1 MADSRQSDG
10 TRVIGKLRFEL
21 HRAFDVL
28 ERKNRPLHK
37 LLADQIEDDAAGSLQ
52 KLARFLPAEVN
63 VSAGSELSLALA
75 AVAQRIGENKR
86 EMRELPSQGAASDAL
101 DHVDDADIIE
111 EMPAKPTQEIQQARK
126 VAAKIRLSPKPEPK
140 PAPEPEPEPKPA
152 PKPAREIRSRRGRKS
167 KVELMK
173 EEAARQQ
180 SKGE

>member
-1 MADSRQSDG
+1 MADNRQSDG

-28 ERKNRPLHK
+28 ERKKRPLHK

-86 EMRELPSQGAASDAL
+86 EMRELPSEGSASDTL
-101 DHVDDADIIE
+101 EHVDDAVIIE
-111 EMPAKPTQEIQQARK
+111 EKASEPAPEVQQARK
-126 VAAKIRLSPKPEPK
+126 VAAKIRLSPKPERK
-140 PAPEPEPEPKPA
+140 PAPEPEPEPE
-152 PKPAREIRSRRGRKS
+152 PAREIRSRRGRKS

-180 SKGE
+180 SKEE

>member
-1 MADSRQSDG
+1 MADNRQSDG

-86 EMRELPSQGAASDAL
+86 EMVAAPIEQTTEVAL
-101 DHVDDADIIE
+101 DHVDDAVIIE
-111 EMPAKPTQEIQQARK
+111 ETASQPEPEIQQARK

-140 PAPEPEPEPKPA
+140 RKPAPEPE
-152 PKPAREIRSRRGRKS
+152 PAREIRSRRGRKS

-173 EEAARQQ
+173 EQAARQQ
-180 SKGE
+180 PKRE

>member
-52 KLARFLPAEVN
+52 KLAHFLPAEVN

-86 EMRELPSQGAASDAL
+86 EMVEVPSEGSANDTL
-101 DHVDDADIIE
+101 EHVDDAEIIE
-111 EMPAKPTQEIQQARK
+111 EKANEPAPEIQQARR
-126 VAAKIRLSPKPEPK
+126 VAEKIRLSPKPDRK
-140 PAPEPEPEPKPA
+140 PAQEQEQEQEQ
-152 PKPAREIRSRRGRKS
+152 AREIRSRRGRKS

>member
-1 MADSRQSDG
+1 MVGKPAAGQAVVS
-10 TRVIGKLRFEL
+10 KLRTEL

-86 EMRELPSQGAASDAL
+86 EMAAVSIEQTANPAL
-101 DHVDDADIIE
+101 DHVDDAVIIE
-111 EMPAKPTQEIQQARK
+111 ETTSEPEPEIQQARK
-126 VAAKIRLSPKPEPK
+126 VAEKIRLSPKPKRKPA
-140 PAPEPEPEPKPA
+140 PAPEPE
-152 PKPAREIRSRRGRKS
+152 REIRSRRGRKS

-180 SKGE
+180 KN

>member
-1 MADSRQSDG
+1 MADNRQSDG

-63 VSAGSELSLALA
+63 VNAGSELSLALA

-86 EMRELPSQGAASDAL
+86 EMRELPIEQTASDAL
-101 DHVDDADIIE
+101 DHVDDAVIVE
-111 EMPAKPTQEIQQARK
+111 ETASKPAPEIQQARK
-126 VAAKIRLSPKPEPK
+126 VAAKIRLSPKPEPRRK
-140 PAPEPEPEPKPA
+140 PAPEPEPE
-152 PKPAREIRSRRGRKS
+152 REIRSRRGRKS

-173 EEAARQQ
+173 EQAARQQ
-180 SKGE
+180 PKEE

>member
-1 MADSRQSDG
+1 MADNRQSDG

-86 EMRELPSQGAASDAL
+86 EMLEVPIEQTASDAL
-101 DHVDDADIIE
+101 DHVDDAVIIE
-111 EMPAKPTQEIQQARK
+111 EKPSEPAPEIQQARK
-126 VAAKIRLSPKPEPK
+126 VAAKIRLSPKPEPRRK
-140 PAPEPEPEPKPA
+140 PAPEPEPE
-152 PKPAREIRSRRGRKS
+152 REIRSRRGRKS

-173 EEAARQQ
+173 EQAARQQ
-180 SKGE
+180 PKEE

>member
-1 MADSRQSDG
+1 MVGKPAAGQAVVS
-10 TRVIGKLRFEL
+10 KLRTEL

-86 EMRELPSQGAASDAL
+86 EMVAVSIEQTANPAL
-101 DHVDDADIIE
+101 DHVDDAVIIE
-111 EMPAKPTQEIQQARK
+111 ETTSEPEPEIQQARK
-126 VAAKIRLSPKPEPK
+126 VAEKIRLSPKPKRKPA
-140 PAPEPEPEPKPA
+140 PAPEPE
-152 PKPAREIRSRRGRKS
+152 REIRSRRGRKS

-180 SKGE
+180 KN

>member
-1 MADSRQSDG
+1 MVDSRQSDG

-75 AVAQRIGENKR
+75 AVAQRIGESKR
-86 EMRELPSQGAASDAL
+86 EMREVSSEGTANDTL
-101 DHVDDADIIE
+101 DHVDDAVIIE
-111 EMPAKPTQEIQQARK
+111 EKASEPAPEIQQARK
-126 VAAKIRLSPKPEPK
+126 VAEKIRLSPKPEPK
-140 PAPEPEPEPKPA
+140 RKPAPEPEPE
-152 PKPAREIRSRRGRKS
+152 REIRSRRGRKS

-180 SKGE
+180 SKEE

>member
-1 MADSRQSDG
+1 MADNRQSDG

-86 EMRELPSQGAASDAL
+86 EMAVVPIEQTASDTL
-101 DHVDDADIIE
+101 DHVDDAVIIE
-111 EMPAKPTQEIQQARK
+111 ETASEPAPEIQQARK
-126 VAAKIRLSPKPEPK
+126 VAEKIRLSPKPEPK
-140 PAPEPEPEPKPA
+140 RKPAPAPE
-152 PKPAREIRSRRGRKS
+152 PAREIRSRRGRKS

-180 SKGE
+180 SKEE

>member
-1 MADSRQSDG
+1 MKNGSNNKTSG
-10 TRVIGKLRFEL
+10 TQIVSKLRTEL

-86 EMRELPSQGAASDAL
+86 EMRAVSSEGSAKGTLE
-101 DHVDDADIIE
+101 HVDDAEIIE
-111 EMPAKPTQEIQQARK
+111 EKPSEPAPEIQQARK
-126 VAAKIRLSPKPEPK
+126 VAAKIRLSPKPERK
-140 PAPEPEPEPKPA
+140 PAPEPEPEPE
-152 PKPAREIRSRRGRKS
+152 PAREIRSRRGRKS

>member
-1 MADSRQSDG
+1 MVDSRQSDG

-75 AVAQRIGENKR
+75 AVAQRIGESKR
-86 EMRELPSQGAASDAL
+86 EMREVSSQGSANDTL
-101 DHVDDADIIE
+101 DHVDDAVIIE
-111 EMPAKPTQEIQQARK
+111 EKASEPAPEIQQARK
-126 VAAKIRLSPKPEPK
+126 VAEKIRLSPKPEPK
-140 PAPEPEPEPKPA
+140 RKPAPEPEPE
-152 PKPAREIRSRRGRKS
+152 REIRSRRGRKS

>member
-1 MADSRQSDG
+1 MVGKPAAGQAVVS
-10 TRVIGKLRFEL
+10 KLRTEL

-86 EMRELPSQGAASDAL
+86 EMRAVSSEKTANDTLE
-101 DHVDDADIIE
+101 HVDDAVIIE
-111 EMPAKPTQEIQQARK
+111 EKPSEPAPEIQQARK
-126 VAAKIRLSPKPEPK
+126 VAEKIRLSPK
-140 PAPEPEPEPKPA
+140 PAPEPEPEPEPE
-152 PKPAREIRSRRGRKS
+152 PAREIRSRRGRKS

>member
-86 EMRELPSQGAASDAL
+86 EMREVSSEKTANDTLE
-101 DHVDDADIIE
+101 HVDDAEIIE
-111 EMPAKPTQEIQQARK
+111 EKPSEPAPEIQQARK
-126 VAAKIRLSPKPEPK
+126 VAEKIRLSP
-140 PAPEPEPEPKPA
+140 EPEPE
-152 PKPAREIRSRRGRKS
+152 REIRSRRGRKS

>member
-1 MADSRQSDG
+1 MKTNGNNKTSGAQI
-10 TRVIGKLRFEL
+10 VGKLRTEL

-86 EMRELPSQGAASDAL
+86 EMRELPIEQTTSDAL
-101 DHVDDADIIE
+101 DHVDDAVIVE
-111 EMPAKPTQEIQQARK
+111 ESDSEPAPEIQQARK

-140 PAPEPEPEPKPA
+140 RKPAPEPE
-152 PKPAREIRSRRGRKS
+152 PAREIRSRRGRKS

-180 SKGE
+180 KN

>member
-75 AVAQRIGENKR
+75 AVAQRIGESKR
-86 EMRELPSQGAASDAL
+86 EMREVSSEGTANDTL
-101 DHVDDADIIE
+101 DHVDDAVIIE
-111 EMPAKPTQEIQQARK
+111 EKASEPAPEIQQARK
-126 VAAKIRLSPKPEPK
+126 VAEKIRLSPKPEPK
-140 PAPEPEPEPKPA
+140 RKPAPEPEPE
-152 PKPAREIRSRRGRKS
+152 REIRSRRGRKS

>member
-1 MADSRQSDG
+1 MKTNGNNKTSG
-10 TRVIGKLRFEL
+10 TQIVSKLRTEL

-86 EMRELPSQGAASDAL
+86 EMREVPSEGSASDTL
-101 DHVDDADIIE
+101 DHVDDAVIIE
-111 EMPAKPTQEIQQARK
+111 ESDSEPAPEIQQARK

-140 PAPEPEPEPKPA
+140 RKPEPEPEPE
-152 PKPAREIRSRRGRKS
+152 RETRSRRGRKS
-167 KVELMK
+167 RVELMK

-180 SKGE
+180 KN

>member
-1 MADSRQSDG
+1 MKINGNNKTSGAQI
-10 TRVIGKLRFEL
+10 VGKLRFEL

-86 EMRELPSQGAASDAL
+86 EMAVVPIEQTASDAL
-101 DHVDDADIIE
+101 DHVDDAVIIE
-111 EMPAKPTQEIQQARK
+111 EKASEPEPEIQQARK

-140 PAPEPEPEPKPA
+140 RKPEPEPEPE
-152 PKPAREIRSRRGRKS
+152 RETRSRRGRKS
-167 KVELMK
+167 RVELMK

-180 SKGE
+180 KN

>member
-1 MADSRQSDG
+1 MVGKPAAGQAVVS
-10 TRVIGKLRFEL
+10 KLRTEL

-86 EMRELPSQGAASDAL
+86 EMVAVSIEQTANPAL
-101 DHVDDADIIE
+101 DHVDDAVIIE
-111 EMPAKPTQEIQQARK
+111 ETASEPAPEIQQARK
-126 VAAKIRLSPKPEPK
+126 VAEKIRLSPKPKRKPA
-140 PAPEPEPEPKPA
+140 PAPEPE
-152 PKPAREIRSRRGRKS
+152 REIRSRRGRKS

-180 SKGE
+180 KN

>member
-86 EMRELPSQGAASDAL
+86 EMRELPSEGAANDTL
-101 DHVDDADIIE
+101 DHVDDAVIIE
-111 EMPAKPTQEIQQARK
+111 EKPSEPTQEIQQARK
-126 VAAKIRLSPKPEPK
+126 VAAKIKLSPKPERK
-140 PAPEPEPEPKPA
+140 PAQEQEQEQEQ
-152 PKPAREIRSRRGRKS
+152 AREIRSRRGRKS

>member
-1 MADSRQSDG
+1 MVGKPAAGQAVVS
-10 TRVIGKLRFEL
+10 KLRTEL

-63 VSAGSELSLALA
+63 VNAGSELSLALA

-86 EMRELPSQGAASDAL
+86 EMRELPIEQTASDAL
-101 DHVDDADIIE
+101 DHVDDAVIIDE
-111 EMPAKPTQEIQQARK
+111 TASQPEPEIQQARK
-126 VAAKIRLSPKPEPK
+126 VAAKIRLSPKPERKPA
-140 PAPEPEPEPKPA
+140 PAPEPE
-152 PKPAREIRSRRGRKS
+152 REIRSRRGRKS

-180 SKGE
+180 KN

>member
-1 MADSRQSDG
+1 MVDSRQSDG

-86 EMRELPSQGAASDAL
+86 EMRELPSEGTANDTL
-101 DHVDDADIIE
+101 DHVDDAVIIE
-111 EMPAKPTQEIQQARK
+111 EKASEPAPEIQQARK
-126 VAAKIRLSPKPEPK
+126 VAEKIRLSPKPEPK
-140 PAPEPEPEPKPA
+140 RKPAPEPEPE
-152 PKPAREIRSRRGRKS
+152 REIRSRRGRKS

>member
-1 MADSRQSDG
+1 MADNRQSDG

-86 EMRELPSQGAASDAL
+86 EMREVPSEGSANDAL
-101 DHVDDADIIE
+101 DHVDDAVIIE
-111 EMPAKPTQEIQQARK
+111 EKPSEPEPEIQQARK
-126 VAAKIRLSPKPEPK
+126 VAEKIRLSPKPERK
-140 PAPEPEPEPKPA
+140 PAPEPEPE
-152 PKPAREIRSRRGRKS
+152 PAREIRSRRGRKS

-180 SKGE
+180 SKEE

>member
-1 MADSRQSDG
+1 MVGKPAAGQAVVS
-10 TRVIGKLRFEL
+10 KLRTEL

-63 VSAGSELSLALA
+63 VNAGSELSLALA

-86 EMRELPSQGAASDAL
+86 EMRELPIEQTTNDTL
-101 DHVDDADIIE
+101 EHVDDAVIIE
-111 EMPAKPTQEIQQARK
+111 ETASEPAPEIQQARK
-126 VAAKIRLSPKPEPK
+126 VAEKIRLSPKPEPK
-140 PAPEPEPEPKPA
+140 RKPAPAPEPE
-152 PKPAREIRSRRGRKS
+152 REIRSRRGRKS

-173 EEAARQQ
+173 EQAARQQ
-180 SKGE
+180 PKRE

>member
-1 MADSRQSDG
+1 MADNRQSDG

-86 EMRELPSQGAASDAL
+86 EMVAAPIEQTTEVAL
-101 DHVDDADIIE
+101 DHVDDAVIIE
-111 EMPAKPTQEIQQARK
+111 ETASQPEPEIQQARK

-140 PAPEPEPEPKPA
+140 RKPAPEPEPE
-152 PKPAREIRSRRGRKS
+152 REIRSRRGRKS

-173 EEAARQQ
+173 EQAARQQ
-180 SKGE
+180 PKRE

>member
-1 MADSRQSDG
+1 MADNRQSDG

-86 EMRELPSQGAASDAL
+86 EMVAVPIEQTTEVAL
-101 DHVDDADIIE
+101 DHVDDAVIIE
-111 EMPAKPTQEIQQARK
+111 ETASQPEPEIQQARK

-140 PAPEPEPEPKPA
+140 RKPAPEPE
-152 PKPAREIRSRRGRKS
+152 PAREIRSRRGRKS

-173 EEAARQQ
+173 EQAARQQ
-180 SKGE
+180 PKRE

>member
-1 MADSRQSDG
+1 MVGKPAAGQAVVS
-10 TRVIGKLRFEL
+10 KLRTEL

-86 EMRELPSQGAASDAL
+86 EMAVVPIEQTANDTL
-101 DHVDDADIIE
+101 DHVDDAVIIE
-111 EMPAKPTQEIQQARK
+111 EKASEPAPEIQQARK
-126 VAAKIRLSPKPEPK
+126 VAAKIRLSPKPERKPA
-140 PAPEPEPEPKPA
+140 PAPEPE
-152 PKPAREIRSRRGRKS
+152 PAREIRSRRGRKS

-180 SKGE
+180 SKEE

>member
-86 EMRELPSQGAASDAL
+86 EMRELPSEGAANDTL
-101 DHVDDADIIE
+101 DHVDDAVIIE
-111 EMPAKPTQEIQQARK
+111 EKASEPAPEIQQARK
-126 VAAKIRLSPKPEPK
+126 VAEKIRLSPKPEPK
-140 PAPEPEPEPKPA
+140 RKPAPEPEPE
-152 PKPAREIRSRRGRKS
+152 REIRSRRGRKS

>member
-75 AVAQRIGENKR
+75 AVAQRIGESKR
-86 EMRELPSQGAASDAL
+86 EMREVSSQGSANDTL
-101 DHVDDADIIE
+101 DHVDDAVIIE
-111 EMPAKPTQEIQQARK
+111 EKASEPAPEIQQARK
-126 VAAKIRLSPKPEPK
+126 VAEKIRLSPKPEPK
-140 PAPEPEPEPKPA
+140 RKPAPEPEPE
-152 PKPAREIRSRRGRKS
+152 REIRSRRGRKS

-180 SKGE
+180 SKEE

>member
-1 MADSRQSDG
+1 MVGKPAAGQAVVS
-10 TRVIGKLRFEL
+10 KLRTEL

-37 LLADQIEDDAAGSLQ
+37 LLADQIEDDTAASLQ

-63 VSAGSELSLALA
+63 VNAGSELSLALA

-86 EMRELPSQGAASDAL
+86 EMAAVSIEQTANPAL
-101 DHVDDADIIE
+101 DHVDDAVIVE
-111 EMPAKPTQEIQQARK
+111 ETAGEPEPEIQQARK
-126 VAAKIRLSPKPEPK
+126 VAAKIRLSPKPKRKPA
-140 PAPEPEPEPKPA
+140 PAPEPE
-152 PKPAREIRSRRGRKS
+152 REIRSRRGRKS

-180 SKGE
+180 KN

>member
-1 MADSRQSDG
+1 MVGKPAAGQAVVS
-10 TRVIGKLRFEL
+10 KLRTEL

-63 VSAGSELSLALA
+63 VNAGSELSLALA

-86 EMRELPSQGAASDAL
+86 EMRELPSEGAASDAL
-101 DHVDDADIIE
+101 EHVDDAVIIE
-111 EMPAKPTQEIQQARK
+111 ETASEPAPEIQQARK
-126 VAAKIRLSPKPEPK
+126 VAEKIRLSPKPKRK
-140 PAPEPEPEPKPA
+140 PAPEPEPEPE
-152 PKPAREIRSRRGRKS
+152 REIRSRRGRKS

-180 SKGE
+180 SKEE

>member
-1 MADSRQSDG
+1 MADNRQSDG

-63 VSAGSELSLALA
+63 VNAGSELSLALA

-86 EMRELPSQGAASDAL
+86 EMRELPIEQTASDAL
-101 DHVDDADIIE
+101 DHVDDAVIIE
-111 EMPAKPTQEIQQARK
+111 EKPSEPAPEIQQARK
-126 VAAKIRLSPKPEPK
+126 VAAKIRLSPKPEPRRK
-140 PAPEPEPEPKPA
+140 PAPEPEPE
-152 PKPAREIRSRRGRKS
+152 REIRSRRGRKS

-173 EEAARQQ
+173 EQAARQQ
-180 SKGE
+180 PKEE

>member
-1 MADSRQSDG
+1 MKNGSNNKTSG
-10 TRVIGKLRFEL
+10 TQIVSKLRAEL

-86 EMRELPSQGAASDAL
+86 EMRAVSSEGSANDTL
-101 DHVDDADIIE
+101 DHVDDAVIIE
-111 EMPAKPTQEIQQARK
+111 EKPSEPAPEIQQARK
-126 VAAKIRLSPKPEPK
+126 VAAKIRLSPKPERKPAPE
-140 PAPEPEPEPKPA
+140 PAPEPEP
-152 PKPAREIRSRRGRKS
+152 ARETRSRRGRKS

>member
-1 MADSRQSDG
+1 MADNRQSDG

-86 EMRELPSQGAASDAL
+86 EMREVPSEGSANDTL
-101 DHVDDADIIE
+101 DHVDDAVIIE
-111 EMPAKPTQEIQQARK
+111 EKASEPAPEIQQARK
-126 VAAKIRLSPKPEPK
+126 VAEKIRLSPKPEPK
-140 PAPEPEPEPKPA
+140 RKPEPEPEPE
-152 PKPAREIRSRRGRKS
+152 RETRSRRGRKS

-173 EEAARQQ
+173 EQAAREQ
-180 SKGE
+180 SKEE

>member
-1 MADSRQSDG
+1 MVGKPAAGQAVVS
-10 TRVIGKLRFEL
+10 KLRTEL

-86 EMRELPSQGAASDAL
+86 EMVEVPIEQTAEAAL
-101 DHVDDADIIE
+101 DHVDDAVIIE
-111 EMPAKPTQEIQQARK
+111 ETASEPTQEIQQARK
-126 VAAKIRLSPKPEPK
+126 VAAKIRLSPKPKPKRK
-140 PAPEPEPEPKPA
+140 PAPAPE
-152 PKPAREIRSRRGRKS
+152 PAREIRSRRGRKS

-180 SKGE
+180 SKEE

>member
-86 EMRELPSQGAASDAL
+86 EMRAVSSEKTANDTLE
-101 DHVDDADIIE
+101 HVDDAEIIE
-111 EMPAKPTQEIQQARK
+111 EKPSEPAPEIQQARK
-126 VAAKIRLSPKPEPK
+126 VAEKIRLSPKPEPK
-140 PAPEPEPEPKPA
+140 RKPEPEPEPE
-152 PKPAREIRSRRGRKS
+152 PAREIRSRRGRKS

-180 SKGE
+180 SKEE

>member
-1 MADSRQSDG
+1 MVGKPAAGQAVVS
-10 TRVIGKLRFEL
+10 KLRTEL

-86 EMRELPSQGAASDAL
+86 EMRELPIEQTANDAL
-101 DHVDDADIIE
+101 DHVDDAVIIE
-111 EMPAKPTQEIQQARK
+111 ETASEPEPEIQQARK
-126 VAAKIRLSPKPEPK
+126 VAAKIRLSPKPERK
-140 PAPEPEPEPKPA
+140 PAPEPEPEPE
-152 PKPAREIRSRRGRKS
+152 PAREIRSRRGRKS

-173 EEAARQQ
+173 EQAARQQ
-180 SKGE
+180 PKRE

>member
-1 MADSRQSDG
+1 MVGKPAAGQAVVS
-10 TRVIGKLRFEL
+10 KLRTEL

-86 EMRELPSQGAASDAL
+86 EMLEVPIEQTASDAL
-101 DHVDDADIIE
+101 DHVDDAVIIDE
-111 EMPAKPTQEIQQARK
+111 TASQPEPEIQQARK
-126 VAAKIRLSPKPEPK
+126 VAAKIRLSPKPERKPA
-140 PAPEPEPEPKPA
+140 PAPEPE
-152 PKPAREIRSRRGRKS
+152 REIRSRRGRKS

-180 SKGE
+180 KN

>member
-1 MADSRQSDG
+1 MVGKPAAGQAVVS
-10 TRVIGKLRFEL
+10 KLRTEL

-86 EMRELPSQGAASDAL
+86 EMVAVSIEQTANPAL
-101 DHVDDADIIE
+101 DHVDDAVIVE
-111 EMPAKPTQEIQQARK
+111 ETAGEPEPEIQQARK
-126 VAAKIRLSPKPEPK
+126 VAEKIRLSPKPEPK
-140 PAPEPEPEPKPA
+140 RKPEPEPEPE
-152 PKPAREIRSRRGRKS
+152 REIRSRRGRKS

-180 SKGE
+180 KN

>member
-1 MADSRQSDG
+1 MVGKPAAGQAVVS
-10 TRVIGKLRFEL
+10 KLRTEL

-86 EMRELPSQGAASDAL
+86 EMLEVPIGQTASDAL
-101 DHVDDADIIE
+101 DHVDDAVIIDE
-111 EMPAKPTQEIQQARK
+111 TASQPEPEIQQARK
-126 VAAKIRLSPKPEPK
+126 VAAKIRLSPKPERKPA
-140 PAPEPEPEPKPA
+140 PAPEPE
-152 PKPAREIRSRRGRKS
+152 REIRSRRGRKS

-180 SKGE
+180 KN